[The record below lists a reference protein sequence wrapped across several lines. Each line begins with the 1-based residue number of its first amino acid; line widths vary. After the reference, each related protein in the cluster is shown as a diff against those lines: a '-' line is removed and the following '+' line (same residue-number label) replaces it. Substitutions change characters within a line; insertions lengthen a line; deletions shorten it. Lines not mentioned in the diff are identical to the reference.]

1 MHPRHVVFE
10 ICVDLLEK
18 LPAIHATQKE
28 LEFNPNADEKVPAAQ
43 PRHCVCAII
52 PVPVEK
58 VADGHN
64 RQPALEIKAIA
75 AEYLPVVHF

>member
-1 MHPRHVVFE
+1 M
-10 ICVDLLEK
+10 EK
-18 LPAIHATQKE
+18 LPAKHATQKE

-43 PRHCVCAII
+43 PRHCVCDIM

-64 RQPALEIKAIA
+64 RQPVLELKAGF
-75 AEYLPVVHF
+75 AE